1 MHENPNGQPIFLYH
15 LKAQKMIADEKVT
28 MFVDFSHLHRFV
40 FDFTDF
46 LTHIVKKFVRYEEDM
61 RLGLTKFIET
71 FKPNAGKAY
80 Y

>member
-1 MHENPNGQPIFLYH
+1 
-15 LKAQKMIADEKVT
+15 MIADEKVT
-28 MFVDFSHLHRFV
+28 MFVDFSHLHRYV
-40 FDFTDF
+40 FEYSEFIA
-46 LTHIVKKFVRYEEDM
+46 LIVKKFVRFEEDM